1 MNMKCKKSNQEKP
14 QPAAPAEL
22 TPEQIEEWEQTS
34 GRLAAALE
42 LLEEFPVP
50 YPLECLPVLIF

>member
-1 MNMKCKKSNQEKP
+1 MRCETQA
-14 QPAAPAEL
+14 QPSAMPEL
-22 TPEQIEEWEQTS
+22 TPEETAEWEQTS